1 MEGTRMNQSEPNP
14 ESSHSEIDLRREIF
28 KEFCA
33 CLGLTP
39 GDVMGLRTNA
49 LAAYEALGM
58 STGES
63 FDSPEAYIRMVRY
76 LGKRCRD
83 EEKKIGDS

>member
-1 MEGTRMNQSEPNP
+1 MNQSEPIRAL
-14 ESSHSEIDLRREIF
+14 SHSEIDLRREIF

-33 CLGLTP
+33 SLGLTP
-39 GDVMGLRTNA
+39 GDVTGLRTAAQAA
-49 LAAYEALGM
+49 LEALGM
-58 STGES
+58 STAELL
-63 FDSPEAYIRMVRY
+63 DSQEAYIRMVRY